1 MSSYHFSKIVHMTFD
16 EVVASTKQA
25 LAKHNFRILTEINME
40 DNFKKAL
47 KLPFRPYL
55 ILGACNPQLTYKA
68 LQAEDKVGTMLPC
81 NVVVQQKQDGEVEVS
96 AVDPVESLQPINHI
110 VIDQL
115 AHEIRAHLQN
125 VIDEVGQTNAQTR
138 SQD

>member
-1 MSSYHFSKIVHMTFD
+1 MSSYHFSKIVDMTFD
-16 EVVASTKQA
+16 EAVASTKQA
-25 LAKHNFRILTEINME
+25 
-40 DNFKKAL
+40 
-47 KLPFRPYL
+47 
-55 ILGACNPQLTYKA
+55 LGACNPQLTFKA

-81 NVVVQQKQDGEVEVS
+81 NVVVQEKQDGEVEVS

-125 VIDEVGQTNAQTR
+125 VINEVGQTNAR
-138 SQD
+138 KINAAAD